1 MEPEMGLRERKKART
16 RELIQQTAWR
26 LFSERGFDGVTI
38 AEIARVAEVAQKT
51 VFNYFPT
58 KEDLV
63 FSRMEAFEEQVLEAV
78 RSREP
83 GESVLEAFARFVS
96 QPRRLLAERGSRASA
111 QLRAGLRVITSSP
124 ALLAREQQ
132 IFGRYTDALAA
143 ELRGETGARADDPEP
158 WIAANAMM
166 GIHRAMVQYVRSR
179 ALAGTSNRRI
189 ATEIGARGEA
199 ALALLRGGLGR
210 YAVKPRR

>member
-63 FSRMEAFEEQVLEAV
+63 FSRMEAFEEQVLETV

-96 QPRRLLAERGSRASA
+96 QPRRLLAERGSRASV

-143 ELRGETGARADDPEP
+143 ELRSETGARADDPEP